1 MATLTATKFQ
11 SFAEALCEK
20 VHNLGSDS
28 LKVYLTNATPNAATN
43 TVKANVAEISG
54 GNGYTAGGIAVTVTA
69 SSQTGGTYT
78 LAVNVDTT
86 ITATGA
92 VGPYSHY
99 VLYNDTATNDELIAF
114 WPIGSSITL
123 ASGDTQRIQ
132 LSSPLITLS

>member
-20 VHNLGSDS
+20 KHNLATDD
-28 LKVYLTNATPNAATN
+28 LRVYFTNATPNAATN
-43 TVKANVAEISG
+43 TVKADIAEIAG
-54 GNGYTAGGIAVTVTA
+54 GNGYTAGGIAVTVTS

-78 LAVNVDTT
+78 LAVSVDTT

-99 VLYNDTATNDELIAF
+99 VLYNNTATNDELIAF
-114 WPIGSSITL
+114 WTIGATVTL
-123 ASGDTQRIQ
+123 AASDTQRVQ

>member
-11 SFAEALCEK
+11 SFSEALCEK
-20 VHNLGSDS
+20 VHNLGSDA
-28 LKVYLTNATPNAATN
+28 LKVYLTNATPNAATH
-43 TVKANVAEISG
+43 TVKANVAEIAG

-86 ITATGA
+86 ITATGT
-92 VGPYSHY
+92 VGPYTHY
-99 VLYNDTATNDELIAF
+99 VLYNDTAVNDELIAF
-114 WPIGSSITL
+114 WPIGSSVTL
-123 ASGDTQRIQ
+123 ANGDTQRIQ